1 VPSASTDSWLTLSP
15 FCTSW
20 YVYQMVR
27 WIVASSQARDRV
39 LDAAV
44 EHALSSGIV
53 DLSLREIA
61 AAIGTSHRM
70 IIYHF
75 GSREG
80 LLVAVVREVERRQ
93 RQMLGDAAVS
103 VTDAR
108 RLWDRLADPSLRTQ
122 ERLFFEIYSHALLG
136 RPGTEGF
143 LPEALE
149 GWLSPVTESVIGAG
163 IGEKEARTVARL
175 GLAVAR
181 GLLLD
186 LLASGDTAGTTQ
198 AFELFTTLL
207 ERASFLDGESTSVSK
222 SNHWSKPTERQAPE
236 AGPD

>member
-1 VPSASTDSWLTLSP
+1 
-15 FCTSW
+15 
-20 YVYQMVR
+20 M
-27 WIVASSQARDRV
+27 
-39 LDAAV
+39 
-44 EHALSSGIV
+44 
-53 DLSLREIA
+53 A

-80 LLVAVVREVERRQ
+80 LLIAVVREVERRQ

-108 RLWDRLADPSLRTQ
+108 VLWDRLADPSLRTQ

-143 LPEALE
+143 LQEALE
-149 GWLSPVTESVIGAG
+149 GWLSPVTESVTGTG
-163 IGEKEARTVARL
+163 IDGTEARSVARL
-175 GLAVAR
+175 GLAVTR

-186 LLASGDTAGTTQ
+186 LLASGDTAGTTR
-198 AFELFTTLL
+198 AFALFTTLL
-207 ERASFLDGESTSVSK
+207 EQASLLHGASTSVSK
-222 SNHWSKPTERQAPE
+222 SDPSSKPT
-236 AGPD
+236 G

>member
-1 VPSASTDSWLTLSP
+1 MA
-15 FCTSW
+15 TSQ
-20 YVYQMVR
+20 V
-27 WIVASSQARDRV
+27 RDR
-39 LDAAV
+39 LLAAAV
-44 EHALSSGIV
+44 EHALSKGIV

-70 IIYHF
+70 LIYHF

-80 LLVAVVREVERRQ
+80 FLVAVVRAVEERERQ
-93 RQMLGDAAVS
+93 TLGDAVLSTAA
-103 VTDAR
+103 AR
-108 RLWDRLADPSLRTQ
+108 RLWDRLADPLLRTQ

-143 LPEALE
+143 LDEALG
-149 GWLSPVTESVIGAG
+149 GWLSPVTESITGTG
-163 IGEKEARTVARL
+163 IDETAARTVARL

-186 LLASGDTAGTTQ
+186 LLASGDTAGTTE

-207 ERASFLDGESTSVSK
+207 EQAALIDDGNSSDTTQETGSRASK
-222 SNHWSKPTERQAPE
+222 SPNKLRSRIGVTAAQADSSP
-236 AGPD
+236 